1 MLDHLRRIAK
11 KMDLKVEDGE
21 AQDEKGTKIPVL
33 IIQHGEFKL
42 VAIDHKSYTVITI
55 PIDIPQEDAEILAK
69 EPPEIQQSL
78 FSIVKREMSEG
89 RSGYFMFFDETK
101 EPPRLKGIRIE
112 QRVIVPDEQPQTI
125 QRVTDGIQE
134 IVTVTMRVMLV
145 LGQAFQD
152 VKAAAQTSASTYHPG
167 MYA

>member
-1 MLDHLRRIAK
+1 MPDHLRRIAK

-21 AQDEKGTKIPVL
+21 AQDEKDTKIPVL

-42 VAIDHKSYTVITI
+42 VAIDHKNYTVITI
-55 PIDIPQEDAEILAK
+55 PIDIPQEDAELLAK
-69 EPPEIQQSL
+69 EPPELQQSL
-78 FSIVKREMSEG
+78 FPIAKRGMSEG

-101 EPPRLKGIRIE
+101 KPPRLKGIRIE
-112 QRVIVPDEQPQTI
+112 QRVIIPDEQPQTA